1 MPACDGYVTL
11 STKLDNEDLESD
23 LKKLGKTIDKSFDS
37 VEEGFSQAS
46 DEALGFAD
54 IVRGNVAGQFVVG
67 AVQELGSQI
76 RGIATNFV
84 EAAASVKAE
93 GSQFEQTFGQLQD
106 AADGAIERVAENS
119 GILETRL
126 NTLGSQIY
134 AFARASGGETA
145 ESLDLME
152 KALQAAADGAA
163 YYDRSLEDTTSSLQ
177 SFLKGN
183 FENDAAL
190 GLSCTE
196 TTRNAAAM
204 ELFGKKYNDLSEI
217 QKQKTLLQMVMD
229 AQELSGAMGQA
240 AREADGWE
248 NVQGNL
254 NEAWRQFSAQVGTPL
269 LENFVP
275 IIKSVSDGLVSMT
288 NSVDWAAFSDT
299 VSGFVSGMIENGPA
313 IISVIAGVGG
323 GFATWNVATM
333 IRGVVSSVHA
343 FQTAN
348 DGLKISQIALNA
360 VMNANPLAIV
370 ATLVAGLVAA
380 IITLWNTSDEFRTA
394 WGETWSRIGDS
405 TKGVING
412 MVGFFEGMI
421 NSVIRGLNWLIR
433 QANKI
438 QFSIPDWVPSIGGST
453 WGISIPSL
461 KEIDIPRLA
470 TGAVIPPNREFLA
483 VLGDQRSGT
492 NIEAP
497 ESLIRKIV
505 REEVGGNNQTLFLMM
520 EILEAIRAGHQIV
533 VDKEGQRVIGQ
544 VAQKYLNNQ
553 ARATGTVVIG

>member
-106 AADGAIERVAENS
+106 AAAGAIERVAENS

-269 LENFVP
+269 LENLIP
-275 IIKSVSDGLVSMT
+275 IIKSVSDGVVSMT

-323 GFATWNVATM
+323 GFAAWNVATM

-505 REEVGGNNQTLFLMM
+505 REEAGGNNQTLFLMM